1 MDTGSLLPEIW
12 ETYAQ
17 LARRRSDKH
26 ASQKRHVIL
35 DKFLKLHLMVTAG
48 PQGTPRFG
56 NMKNIS
62 NQLSQELM
70 NDILLVSNSAQDE
83 SDSSQLQHYLLEGR
97 GWKLLHVI
105 HSVGV
110 KTLSNSRDLCNLLLS
125 LLPWAIQFQPS
136 QPPTESI
143 IFKGREQTWMP
154 VQQCFVYTQKLSKLK
169 SFGCQ
174 RETCMHPNHPSRH
187 GTETQYHRKRRFTKM
202 SGSVAQEKN
211 SESEEEEVQED
222 KIKHSRT
229 RRPTRVLL
237 FKSTGVQ
244 EDDDS
249 GSDQDLLGAFP
260 DFPSVQESVSSAELT
275 LIIFDLLLDLCILD
289 LSHVAPGKVM
299 SPTMLPH
306 LLHIFSRLCEKESSE
321 NASKINWKDRTKLT
335 LQRHLI
341 RLILTASG
349 IIATQQSG
357 VKILM
362 GHNAVSLIMSA
373 ISSFADPSSDFCD
386 NIESD
391 HFDLVMDV
399 ICGLLLLFETVFASL
414 PFNPSFINCAL
425 GILDCF
431 KTNNGFQYI
440 KKLVYSSKMTKI
452 DLGSVQEEL
461 LEDPLKNIAS
471 LISTLKMV
479 KVNYIHAVKCL
490 KRRHRNCEY
499 QMYLSHHHNILG
511 YPSGLELEQAEAGG
525 DNRHRSWS
533 SNPSK
538 CQIAVL
544 TQLLL
549 DMLAETKST
558 KLQLQILSTLR
569 HPGICCCM
577 HPKTIIEA
585 VTPLLPS
592 FSPAIRSCSLES
604 LNDILL
610 DQFMGSEELT
620 DKQLPE
626 INLCKLC
633 TFEDK
638 FSMASSARSPEGMGD
653 LSRIIDSGFSS
664 SDRLEAKKL
673 WSLQRWRP
681 LQVFRQF
688 IVSPDESLALITA
701 KHLIVLAIRGN
712 SDLKQ
717 ELFFKVYQHVVH
729 SALEDSTEIMSLT
742 DTSSDEQ
749 LISLGKVPSSI
760 MLYCV
765 SALPYV
771 LQVDKVMNVFVE
783 KEGLSRLNNL
793 LEDSHL
799 RAPVMGVFEAL
810 IMIDEQKVRE
820 MKTKNAEEVTK
831 LTSEY
836 IRGTVMQIFIDIL
849 AKKTCAI
856 TAAFQQLHLEK
867 HGSSG
872 SGTDQ
877 QDSGSEDDSTFTP
890 LPARHHDIV
899 KDLPLLQDM
908 WQTCAK
914 LCMNSPTFRSFY
926 RNSPCLYIVQETL
939 LLTLELL
946 DDMGGELCQSRSSVT
961 ETSSVR
967 SFSCHLK
974 KLTFIE
980 AVMIVCFSCHTV
992 SPNQKKGGEEAH
1004 WKQLRDSLQQ
1014 CVKLDPTKLKAVF
1027 DMLLNTAL
1035 PQLPSILEYSYDQ
1048 IIAMLNLKDK
1058 EMVDEDEYREL
1069 LHFGGSEEEEAVW
1082 TEHGYEADTETTMHN
1097 DWKKSLQTSH
1107 DNRLK
1112 HADTICFP
1120 SVFRLFVE
1128 LAITTYNSAAVSKV
1142 VLSVLLRLL
1151 QMLRSSPPAV
1161 LGMCSEGIL
1170 EVLLDGFKD
1179 SLTKSIVDQQEL
1191 ALREILLSLIQLLAQ
1206 TEIAA
1211 NELRLYIRLFLVE
1224 GFPADSILSTLMS
1237 VVENSQ
1243 VEPCYTVTFPTSRT
1257 QQPAPPDTEESEDL
1271 FPQYVWS
1278 KTAMQC
1284 DIKDSIT
1291 WPPVTSGFSV
1301 SWWMNV
1307 ADVTDDPLMHLPKL
1321 RKDHSSSLVFNSIN
1335 FNGECKSEGSQ
1346 KNLSNYPVCE
1356 CLHVLSVGNVEKMF
1370 EVWIDVRTRSFVFR
1384 ITSGS
1389 IETEVMKESSSDGV
1403 ISPGMWHHLVVSY
1416 EEKLNGSTLVGKTLL
1431 VIDGCMSR
1439 EIILDYPANFSRKPT
1454 SSQPMLLVGHV
1465 KEMPADMGHWRLG
1478 NMMVFKTASLSR
1490 EWWFHHY
1497 SLGPNLTS
1505 VSKCDC
1511 TDMNSIYVPYLT
1523 KDVLCQ
1529 ADLSLDVLVGATTL
1543 SDMEKARTSAVLTY
1557 SAQTPTC
1564 LSQYCFNSLH
1574 EMLTNLG
1581 LVHPTASQD
1590 PLLFQN
1596 PTTIKWTELG
1606 RLQNQSHQTLEKAV
1620 EQVGGVQTFVFMV
1633 AKIYEGCKDV
1643 SDPAEQR
1650 RVEKLQSKILR
1661 LLFSLVHHLPQM
1673 ALEFHNIQGYAML
1686 RKVLITS
1693 RSIVGYEVLKALL
1706 DSCTSE
1712 SLFRP
1717 DASACIPI
1725 LRLGTEAVVRDI
1737 SILQQLLLSWRVWE
1751 KAEEGVLELLF
1762 QSLQTLIRPDHQHRD
1777 VNIKQFRAGGIMN
1790 KIFYIY
1796 LERIQEGLPS
1806 MTPVV
1811 GQAVSAIVEGML
1823 GFPPDPVMLVAVTD
1837 FLLLV
1842 HPAAS
1847 TFVVHATSSHFL
1859 RCWWANT
1866 SAKTTPVTKVTVRS
1880 RSVKKSV
1887 SGSEGQ
1893 SEDARSRTDDG
1904 SSNAESLGDQE
1915 GSALRESE
1923 SSQGKEDLPVPPSPN
1938 LSTSESTDFPPLHP
1952 SPSIRSTPGFS
1963 HSQSGNESLRGQER
1977 ERTHTL
1983 KEAFVT
1989 DTESTSSDSRGGNGY
2004 EGSEESERQGE
2015 ITGTGQKAVSKDYEG
2030 SAVSDES
2037 QQTSSLLSAAEG
2049 EKDEDEEDGHMEF
2062 DEDEKDMGDRDVG
2075 LVTLCA
2081 NLLNYLCDLMG
2092 RLPESSAD
2100 RVYDKVL
2107 NSGSLI
2113 VLAQNS
2119 SPQIREAVIRLIGMY
2134 TVMAPQQHLENFLKM
2149 DGFSLLANQIHQ
2161 YPARKEHIEAAV
2173 SILLEQSFTFD
2184 DELDEEIMELS
2195 SVQQSSV
2202 VLLLSLIEQTA
2213 YDLPLCHNTLSLLEV
2228 LLVQCPMLSTI
2239 LLEQGL
2245 MEVLTNLIT
2254 IINRQN
2260 SKPTDVVEAENNLL
2274 LLDVRRVLCSLA
2286 VREFSWSG
2294 MTHYQQVEDM
2304 FNLLK
2309 ALEDKEQASE
2319 DSKRRCQNLRDLQYV
2334 MVILI
2339 IEYVE
2344 RRSEDISQQ
2353 PHNWFTMS
2361 GGSTSS
2367 AGSYGS
2373 YSDPS
2378 SAHLYSLLP
2387 ASDSSFTSS
2396 LRSQLPRG
2404 RQPTRKQTPSSRS
2417 SDQFADQPFDE
2428 KSPSTKTGL
2437 AGSTAGDFLDSYK
2450 ASQTGK
2456 SRDMPQRKAA
2466 NQSRIAQFFGK
2477 RKKLMF
2483 VAVNQSELLDRFK
2496 KFLVFAVDLIVLIER
2511 EEMVK
2516 TSGERIEMFFTKTT
2530 SLEDNFLT
2538 KLFNIT
2544 YRGLEFTLDKGGTSR
2559 KSRNVIMW
2567 GAKDVIRQQFGRLL
2581 LCMLSSKM
2589 DFNMR
2594 LYGLSFIMGETKGRD
2609 VIKMLISTQQLG
2621 QELSCYLYNLL
2632 TTWRDWLVGT
2642 QREQGCILL
2651 NLLRQSGFVVYM
2663 TDRKLTPQ
2671 QQDVL
2676 DEEKRSIDLRL
2687 ANAQQL
2693 WSQKKQTAADRVLQR
2708 YEKHMKLVSDQAMTV
2723 TQTVTQLQNN
2733 QRKVLVDHIKKSM
2746 TEQIQLKKAW
2756 QELVQ
2761 ILTHERAVWY
2771 HPASYPQSWQLDP
2784 TEGPGR
2790 MRKRFQRCHLAIDK
2804 KYLAEGYK
2812 QKLDVENVDPP
2823 LIYLF
2828 EDDDKMSD
2836 SAALLYRLHTNE
2848 KIQHTCLCTAI
2859 SPASENKGEL
2869 LVGEMS
2875 IFFVADE
2882 AITDANYTQV
2892 LLGNREQL
2900 SMTWPHADIKELHK
2914 RWFQLNDVGL
2924 EIFLTNGRTFLL
2936 AFKTTRIRDELY
2948 QHLLQAV
2955 ELPNLLPPSENLA
2968 TVQRL
2973 WLDGALT
2980 NFDYLTYLNKISGRS
2995 FNDLMQYPIFPFI
3008 LRDYESDE
3016 LNLDDPTV
3024 YRDLA
3029 KPIAVQVKGREAKY
3043 KENFEFL
3050 CQEYEKPSSLNDYIR
3065 IRPYHYGSH
3074 YSNSGT
3080 VLHYLVRLPPFTKMF
3095 LSYQDRNFDIPDRT
3109 FHSIATSWRLSSFE
3123 STSDVKEL
3131 IPEFYFLP
3139 EFLKNGEGYNFGKRQ
3154 NGNVVWDVTLPPWAR
3169 GDSRLFVM
3177 VLRQALESPYVTR
3190 RIHQWIDLVFGY
3202 KQMGEEAIKA
3212 INVFHPSTYFGVD
3225 MSDITDPLKRQAVL
3239 TMIKTYGQTP
3249 KQLFRSPHRQ
3259 CVVTGT
3265 TPATPLL
3272 ADPHLAGREVKH
3284 LSYIRRPISNING
3297 LRWGNFVGSP
3307 EGGTPVTV
3315 WRKVY
3320 PVVITTLVPL
3330 PTGYVFGLEAD
3341 SCALVL
3347 HAKDRAD
3354 LVVNSTDVMWA
3365 GIISWGHPDRILRV
3379 RNQFNRPMVNFLP
3392 DNPYDEISCCASVPD
3407 CRLLFTAGSAG
3418 IVNVYHVTYNR
3429 SKASNL
3435 QVFNTRTA
3443 LYGHTGPVNVLYVC
3457 KSYSVLVS
3465 GSEDGTCIIWDL
3477 NRLSYV
3483 RSISSHNASV
3493 KTLAVSDTMGD
3504 IASVSPRALGSF
3516 LQLHT
3521 INGQFVASRKCDEF
3535 TINCVAFSR
3544 APEGR
3549 AINVIA
3555 GGLSTGVVRLWS
3567 SWDLTVLRDLS
3578 HEHSIARPVV
3588 SVIFT
3593 HDSQR
3598 LFASALDGSVTLW
3611 EKPSQSKPK
3620 PENFIAFVEKT
3631 T

>member
-17 LARRRSDKH
+17 LARRRSEKH
-26 ASQKRHVIL
+26 ATQKRHVIL

-48 PQGTPRFG
+48 PQGTPRFS

-83 SDSSQLQHYLLEGR
+83 SDSSQLQQYLLEGR

-125 LLPWAIQFQPS
+125 LLPWTIQFQPS
-136 QPPTESI
+136 EPPTDSI
-143 IFKGREQTWMP
+143 VFKGREQIWMP
-154 VQQCFVYTQKLSKLK
+154 VQQCFVFTQKLSKLK

-174 RETCMHPNHPSRH
+174 RETVMHPNHPSHH
-187 GTETQYHRKRRFTKM
+187 GPEVHPHRKRRFTKV
-202 SGSVAQEKN
+202 SSSAAQQNN
-211 SESEEEEVQED
+211 SESEEEEVRED
-222 KIKHSRT
+222 KIRHSRI
-229 RRPTRVLL
+229 RRPARVLL
-237 FKSTGVQ
+237 FRSTGLP
-244 EDDDS
+244 EDEDS

-260 DFPSVQESVSSAELT
+260 DVPAVQESVSSAELT

-306 LLHIFSRLCEKESSE
+306 LLHIFSRLCETEPSE
-321 NASKINWKDRTKLT
+321 NASKLNWENKTKLT

-362 GHNAVSLIMSA
+362 GHNTVSSIMSA
-373 ISSFADPSSDFCD
+373 IACLVDPNPDSSV
-386 NIESD
+386 ETD
-391 HFDLVMDV
+391 HYDLLTDV
-399 ICGLLLLFETVFASL
+399 ICGLILLFETVFMSL

-425 GILDCF
+425 GILDGF
-431 KTNNGFQYI
+431 KANNGFLYI
-440 KKLVYSSKMTKI
+440 KRLVCSSKLMKT
-452 DLGSVQEEL
+452 DLSSGQGDFQ
-461 LEDPLKNIAS
+461 EDPLKNIAS
-471 LISTLKMV
+471 LISTLKLV

-499 QMYLSHHHNILG
+499 HMYLSHHHNILG
-511 YPSGLELEQAEAGG
+511 YPSGLELEQVEAAG
-525 DNRHRSWS
+525 DGRHRSWS
-533 SNPSK
+533 SNTSK
-538 CQIAVL
+538 CQVAIL
-544 TQLLL
+544 TELLL
-549 DMLAETKST
+549 EMLAETKST
-558 KLQLQILSTLR
+558 KLQVQILSTLR

-585 VTPLLPS
+585 VTPLLPN
-592 FSPAIRSCSLES
+592 FTPAIRSCSLES

-626 INLCKLC
+626 INVCKLC

-638 FSMASSARSPEGMGD
+638 FSISSSASTPDGMGD
-653 LSRIIDSGFSS
+653 LSKIIDSGFSS
-664 SDRLEAKKL
+664 SGRLEAKKQ

-688 IVSPDESLALITA
+688 IVSHDESLALITA

-729 SALEDSTEIMSLT
+729 SALEDSTEIT

-783 KEGLSRLNNL
+783 KEGLARLNNL

-836 IRGTVMQIFIDIL
+836 IRGTVMQKFIDIL

-867 HGSSG
+867 QGSSG
-872 SGTDQ
+872 FGTNH
-877 QDSGSEDDSTFTP
+877 QDSGSDEDSTSTL

-946 DDMGGELCQSRSSVT
+946 ADMGVQLCQSRRDSVT
-961 ETSSVR
+961 ETSPVR

-992 SPNQKKGGEEAH
+992 SPTQKKGGEEAH
-1004 WKQLRDSLQQ
+1004 WKQLRDALQQ

-1082 TEHGYEADTETTMHN
+1082 TEHGYEADTETAMHS
-1097 DWKKSLQTSH
+1097 DWKKSLQTSY

-1128 LAITTYNSAAVSKV
+1128 LAITAHNSAAVSKV
-1142 VLSVLLRLL
+1142 VVSVLLRLL

-1161 LGMCSEGIL
+1161 LGVCSEGIL

-1179 SLTKSIVDQQEL
+1179 ILTKSTVDQQEL
-1191 ALREILLSLIQLLAQ
+1191 ALREILLSLIQLVAQ

-1211 NELRLYIRLFLVE
+1211 NELRLYMRLFLVE
-1224 GFPADSILSTLMS
+1224 GYPVDSILSTLMT

-1243 VEPCYTVTFPTSRT
+1243 VEPCYTITFPTSRT
-1257 QQPAPPDTEESEDL
+1257 NPPAAPHTESLEDPC
-1271 FPQYVWS
+1271 PQYVWC

-1291 WPPVTSGFSV
+1291 WPPVSNGFSV

-1335 FNGECKSEGSQ
+1335 FNAECKCDSSQ
-1346 KNLSNYPVCE
+1346 KNLSQYPVCE
-1356 CLHVLSVGNVEKMF
+1356 CLHVLSIGNVEKMF

-1389 IETEVMKESSSDGV
+1389 VETEVIKESSSDRV

-1431 VIDGCMSR
+1431 LIDGCMSR
-1439 EIILDYPANFSRKPT
+1439 EIILDYPANFSRNST
-1454 SSQPMLLVGHV
+1454 SSEPMLLVGHV
-1465 KEMPADMGHWRLG
+1465 KEEPTDMGHWHLG

-1511 TDMNSIYVPYLT
+1511 SDMNSIYVPYLS

-1529 ADLSLDVLVGATTL
+1529 SDLSLDVLVGATTL
-1543 SDMEKARTSAVLTY
+1543 SDMEKARTSTVLTY
-1557 SAQTPTC
+1557 SVQRPSC

-1581 LVHPTASQD
+1581 LIHPTASQD

-1596 PTTIKWTELG
+1596 PTILKWTELG
-1606 RLQNQSHQTLEKAV
+1606 RLQSRSHQTLEKAV
-1620 EQVGGVQTFVFMV
+1620 EQVGGVYTFIFMV
-1633 AKIYEGCKDV
+1633 AKIYEGCSEE
-1643 SDPAEQR
+1643 SDPAECC
-1650 RVEKLQSKILR
+1650 RVERLQSKILR
-1661 LLFSLVHHLPQM
+1661 LLFSLVHHLPHL

-1686 RKVLITS
+1686 RKVLVTS

-1712 SLFRP
+1712 PLFRP
-1717 DASACIPI
+1717 DASACVPI
-1725 LRLGTEAVVRDI
+1725 LRQGSEAVVRDI

-1751 KAEEGVLELLF
+1751 KAAEGVVELLF

-1811 GQAVSAIVEGML
+1811 GQAVSAIVEGIL

-1847 TFVVHATSSHFL
+1847 TFIVHATSSHFL

-1866 SAKTTPVTKVTVRS
+1866 SAKSTPATKVTVRS
-1880 RSVKKSV
+1880 RSVKKSI
-1887 SGSEGQ
+1887 SGSEDQ
-1893 SEDARSRTDDG
+1893 SEDPRSRTDG
-1904 SSNAESLGDQE
+1904 ECSNTESVGDQE
-1915 GSALRESE
+1915 GLAVGESD
-1923 SSQGKEDLPVPPSPN
+1923 SPLGKEDLPAVPSPD
-1938 LSTSESTDFPPLHP
+1938 LSTSDLTDFPPIHP
-1952 SPSIRSTPGFS
+1952 SPTMISSPGFS
-1963 HSQSGNESLRGQER
+1963 HSQSGDEVLQGQER
-1977 ERTHTL
+1977 DRSHTL
-1983 KEAFVT
+1983 KEASIT
-1989 DTESTSSDSRGGNGY
+1989 DTESTSSESRAGNGY
-2004 EGSEESERQGE
+2004 DGSAESERHLE
-2015 ITGTGQKAVSKDYEG
+2015 IAAKDQKTENRESEG
-2030 SAVSDES
+2030 SIVSEES
-2037 QQTSSLLSAAEG
+2037 QQTSSLLSAAEV
-2049 EKDEDEEDGHMEF
+2049 EKDEDMEDGHMEF

-2081 NLLNYLCDLMG
+2081 NLLNYLSDLVA

-2100 RVYDKVL
+2100 RMYSKVL
-2107 NSGSLI
+2107 NVGSLI

-2134 TVMAPQQHLENFLKM
+2134 TAMAPPQHLENFVKM

-2161 YPARKEHIEAAV
+2161 YPARREHIEAAV
-2173 SILLEQSFTFD
+2173 SIMLERSFTFE
-2184 DELDEEIMELS
+2184 DELDWEIAEFS
-2195 SVQQSSV
+2195 SLQQSSV
-2202 VLLLSLIEQTA
+2202 VLLLCLIEQTA
-2213 YDLPLCHNTLSLLEV
+2213 HDLPLCHNTLSLLDQ
-2228 LLVQCPMLSTI
+2228 LLVHCPMLSSI

-2254 IINRQN
+2254 IINRKN
-2260 SKPTDVVEAENNLL
+2260 SRPTDVVDSESNLL
-2274 LLDVRRVLCSLA
+2274 LLDVRRVLCTLA

-2294 MTHYQQVEDM
+2294 VTHYQQVEDM

-2309 ALEDKEQASE
+2309 ALEDKEQASD
-2319 DSKRRCQNLRDLQYV
+2319 DSQRRCQNLRDLQYV
-2334 MVILI
+2334 MVIFI

-2353 PHNWFTMS
+2353 PLNWFNMS
-2361 GGSTSS
+2361 GGSNSS

-2378 SAHLYSLLP
+2378 SAYLYSLLP
-2387 ASDSSFTSS
+2387 SSDSSLSS
-2396 LRSQLPRG
+2396 SIQSQLAKG
-2404 RQPTRKQTPSSRS
+2404 RQPTRRQTSSSKS
-2417 SDQFADQPFDE
+2417 SDQFTDQPFDE
-2428 KSPSTKTGL
+2428 TSLSSKTGL
-2437 AGSTAGDFLDSYK
+2437 AGSTDADFLDSY
-2450 ASQTGK
+2450 QLIRTNK
-2456 SRDMPQRKAA
+2456 SRDTSQKKAA

-2477 RKKLMF
+2477 RKKLIF

-2496 KFLVFAVDLIVLIER
+2496 KLLVFAVDLIVLIER
-2511 EEMVK
+2511 EEVVK
-2516 TSGERIEMFFTKTT
+2516 TSGERIEMFFSKTT

-2544 YRGLEFTLDKGGTSR
+2544 YRGLEFTLDKGGINR

-2567 GAKDVIRQQFGRLL
+2567 GAKDIIRQQFGRLL
-2581 LCMLSSKM
+2581 LCMLSTRM

-2609 VIKMLISTQQLG
+2609 VIKMLISTPQLG
-2621 QELSCYLYNLL
+2621 QELSYYLYNLL

-2663 TDRKLTPQ
+2663 TDRMLTPQ
-2671 QQDVL
+2671 QQAVL

-2687 ANAQQL
+2687 INAQQL
-2693 WSQKKQTAADRVLQR
+2693 WSQKKQVAAERVLQR

-2733 QRKVLVDHIKKSM
+2733 QRKILVDHIKKSM

-2761 ILTHERAVWY
+2761 TLTHERAVWY

-2790 MRKRFQRCHLAIDK
+2790 MRKRLQRCHLGIDK

-2812 QKLDVENVDPP
+2812 QKIDVESVDPP

-2892 LLGNREQL
+2892 LLGNQEQL

-2936 AFKTTRIRDELY
+2936 AFKTTKIRDELY
-2948 QHLLQAV
+2948 QHLLQSV

-2973 WLDGALT
+2973 WLDGVIT

-3008 LRDYESDE
+3008 LRDYVSDE
-3016 LNLDDPTV
+3016 LNLDDASV

-3029 KPIAVQVKGREAKY
+3029 KPIAVQVKEKELKY
-3043 KENFEFL
+3043 KENYEFL
-3050 CQEYEKPSSLNDYIR
+3050 RQEYEKPSSSTDYIR

-3139 EFLKNGEGYNFGKRQ
+3139 EFLRNGEGYNFGKRQ
-3154 NGNVVWDVTLPPWAR
+3154 NGNMVWDVTLPPWAR

-3177 VLRQALESPYVTR
+3177 VLRQALESQHVTR
-3190 RIHQWIDLVFGY
+3190 HIHQWIDLVFGY
-3202 KQMGEEAIKA
+3202 KQMGEESIKA

-3249 KQLFRSPHRQ
+3249 KQLFRTPHRQ
-3259 CVVTGT
+3259 GVVTGT
-3265 TPATPLL
+3265 PSAAPLL
-3272 ADPHLAGREVKH
+3272 SDPHLDGRE
-3284 LSYIRRPISNING
+3284 RRPISNING

-3307 EGGTPVTV
+3307 EGGAPVTV

-3330 PTGYVFGLEAD
+3330 PTGYVFGLEAN

-3365 GIISWGHPDRILRV
+3365 GIVSWGHSDQILRV

-3392 DNPYDEISCCASVPD
+3392 ENPYDEISCCASVPD
-3407 CRLLFTAGSAG
+3407 CRLLFTAGTAG
-3418 IVNVYHVTYNR
+3418 IISVYHVTYNR
-3429 SKASNL
+3429 AKASNL

-3443 LYGHTGPVNVLYVC
+3443 LYGHTGPINVLYVC
-3457 KSYSVLVS
+3457 KSFSVLVS

-3483 RSISSHNASV
+3483 RSISHNASV

-3535 TINCVAFSR
+3535 TINCLAFSR

-3549 AINVIA
+3549 SINVIA

-3611 EKPSQSKPK
+3611 EKPSQSRPK
-3620 PENFIAFVEKT
+3620 PENFIAFVEKAT
-3631 T
+3631 